1 MTINQKLFRQGLLAT
16 ASTATALAVT
26 TGTTT
31 TTPAAPAQR
40 DGGPQAYR
48 VSVRAGGAWEL
59 PPGLTSFTVY
69 VRGSGGGSGGGS
81 GDSSGGGSG
90 GGGSGS
96 GWSGGRDAAEG
107 TTGSGGPAIA
117 PG

>member
-31 TTPAAPAQR
+31 TAPAAPAQR

-69 VRGSGGGSGGGS
+69 VRGSGGGSGGG
-81 GDSSGGGSG
+81 
-90 GGGSGS
+90 GSGS

-107 TTGSGGPAIA
+107 TTEGTTGSGGPAIA

>member
-31 TTPAAPAQR
+31 TAPAAPTQR

-69 VRGSGGGSGGGS
+69 VQG
-81 GDSSGGGSG
+81 SGGGSG

-96 GWSGGRDAAEG
+96 GWSGGRDAVEGTTEG

>member
-31 TTPAAPAQR
+31 TAPAAPAQR

-69 VRGSGGGSGGGS
+69 VRGSGGGSGGG
-81 GDSSGGGSG
+81 
-90 GGGSGS
+90 GSGS
-96 GWSGGRDAAEG
+96 GWSGSRDAAEG
-107 TTGSGGPAIA
+107 TTEGTISSGGPATA

>member
-31 TTPAAPAQR
+31 TAPAAPAQR

-69 VRGSGGGSGGGS
+69 VRGSGGGSGGG
-81 GDSSGGGSG
+81 
-90 GGGSGS
+90 GSGS
-96 GWSGGRDAAEG
+96 GWSGGRDATEGIAEG

>member
-1 MTINQKLFRQGLLAT
+1 MAT

-31 TTPAAPAQR
+31 TAPAAPAQR
-40 DGGPQAYR
+40 DGGPQTYR

-69 VRGSGGGSGGGS
+69 VRGSGGGSGGG
-81 GDSSGGGSG
+81 GSG

-107 TTGSGGPAIA
+107 TTEGTISSGGPATA